1 MGKIF
6 TTGKRLTMNIK
17 KAGFL
22 GIVTLYLCCFG
33 VSSVIAE
40 EIATITNDSD
50 EVVSFYLKWNSA
62 KRESGLITLAPGE
75 WWRVNGPA
83 GAKLWIRYNST
94 PGLNFIKEIKSQ
106 IISADVADGQG
117 FGYKS
122 FFRQTNLGS
131 VWLFRD

>member
-1 MGKIF
+1 
-6 TTGKRLTMNIK
+6 MNIK

-94 PGLNFIKEIKSQ
+94 PGLNFIKEIQSQ

-122 FFRQTNLGS
+122 FFRQTNPGS